1 MDNSW
6 LFHGHSWLITKTPI
20 LFPAFPSITFSTKH
34 LAIVGDALV
43 ISKIL
48 NILL

>member
-6 LFHGHSWLITKTPI
+6 LFHGHPCLITKTPI

>member
-6 LFHGHSWLITKTPI
+6 LFHGHPCLITKTPI
-20 LFPAFPSITFSTKH
+20 LFPAFQSITFSTKH

-43 ISKIL
+43 ISKII